1 MYVAEEM
8 LLKSKTVP
16 WDLFPIVFIF
26 IKLQAFSMNFPTVQ
40 LSKGVMLW
48 LVQLKDS
55 KLFSNDQIQTWKKQ
69 GFAEC
74 LNTEY
79 EKLWLWC

>member
-40 LSKGVMLW
+40 LSKGVML
-48 LVQLKDS
+48 LAGSVKRQ
-55 KLFSNDQIQTWKKQ
+55 
-69 GFAEC
+69 
-74 LNTEY
+74 
-79 EKLWLWC
+79 